1 MALLYKQ
8 ERLPQIPKISEKDRK
23 RQKRSLGVFMERCAI
38 QGMVPVGGGRGLCE
52 LWEVEFIRGV
62 VSDSGELK
70 IITLIFSGMFLNV
83 FKQKKCCWLG
93 SSCPAPAAPAVTG
106 ILLHVQVHPG

>member
-62 VSDSGELK
+62 VSDSGALETHPDLQRD
-70 IITLIFSGMFLNV
+70 V
-83 FKQKKCCWLG
+83 FKCF
-93 SSCPAPAAPAVTG
+93 
-106 ILLHVQVHPG
+106 